1 MKNNSNSNISN
12 KILAFKTD
20 KDKIKTIAEEKTTKI
35 DEEIIN
41 KLDQKILKYEQLDIN
56 NIDFNKN
63 IENKVKDILKEM
75 EELIDYISSLYD
87 EREMTKEINIKL
99 TKISSKYRILC
110 NYYTN
115 QEFNLITEKNKELN
129 NKLDLHQK

>member
-75 EELIDYISSLYD
+75 E
-87 EREMTKEINIKL
+87 
-99 TKISSKYRILC
+99 
-110 NYYTN
+110 
-115 QEFNLITEKNKELN
+115 
-129 NKLDLHQK
+129 